1 MRGVA
6 NGRPQAC
13 TGAVPPPPLVLRAL
27 PMGTRALLAWPLHKS
42 LILHSRART
51 FRFRPVSTRN
61 AMSQTLLDRIKQ
73 TLTAIAEP
81 GRAAPMRAYMRNQFV
96 FLGIPTPV
104 RRKALRPLFRQLK
117 GGGAV
122 QLMALAKQLWALP
135 EREYQYAA
143 LDLLASRH
151 KELGIQD
158 IPALLSLAQDKS
170 WWDTVDGLASI
181 IGDILAGSH
190 EGMDAA
196 LISPNMWLRRIAMLH
211 QLGWRENTDTAR
223 LFSYA
228 RTLAPEQEFFIQ
240 KAIGW
245 ALRDYAH
252 HHPQAVRNFLR
263 AEKDRLAP
271 LSYREAN
278 KHIRAG

>member
-1 MRGVA
+1 
-6 NGRPQAC
+6 
-13 TGAVPPPPLVLRAL
+13 
-27 PMGTRALLAWPLHKS
+27 
-42 LILHSRART
+42 
-51 FRFRPVSTRN
+51 
-61 AMSQTLLDRIKQ
+61 MSQTMLDRIKE

-81 GRAAPMRAYMRNQFV
+81 GRAEPMRAYMRNQFP
-96 FLGIPTPV
+96 FIGIPNPL
-104 RRKALRPLFRQLK
+104 RRKALRPLFKELK
-117 GGGAV
+117 GGDAD
-122 QLMALAKQLWALP
+122 QLMALARQLWALP

-151 KELGIQD
+151 KDFDIQD
-158 IPALLSLAQDKS
+158 IPALLSLAQEKS
-170 WWDTVDGLASI
+170 WWDSVDGLASI
-181 IGDILAGSH
+181 IGDILAGQH

-211 QLGWRENTDTAR
+211 QLGWRDNTDTAR
-223 LFSYA
+223 LFAYA

-252 HHPQAVRNFLR
+252 HNPQAVRDFLR